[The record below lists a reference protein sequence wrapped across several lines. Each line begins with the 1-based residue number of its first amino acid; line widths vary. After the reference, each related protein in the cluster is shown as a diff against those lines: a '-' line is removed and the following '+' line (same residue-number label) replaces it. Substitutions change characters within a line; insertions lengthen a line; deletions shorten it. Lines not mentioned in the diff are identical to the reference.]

1 MARRSSPSFRAI
13 QQHLGCNCSVD
24 SESCGEPFVGV
35 HQAACFLGNLPPSVP
50 KGGATII
57 GFLLFFFTFIFNLC
71 SKGIKQAP
79 MYHYNCRG
87 LL

>member
-1 MARRSSPSFRAI
+1 MVRRSSPSFRAI

-24 SESCGEPFVGV
+24 SESYGEPFVGV

-57 GFLLFFFTFIFNLC
+57 GFLLLFFFLLLFLTF
-71 SKGIKQAP
+71 AP
-79 MYHYNCRG
+79 RE
-87 LL
+87 